1 MQTLQDQ
8 NNELRNE
15 PLQVEK
21 KRLGVR
27 YGLDIKNL
35 DTPLTGLE
43 HFDLTKD
50 LPQDVL
56 HHCLLGWYK
65 KTFVL
70 LKSDHLNQQSQDQI
84 CLMLDEVV
92 LWTEYST
99 RTNSRAFK
107 SIGSNIGRNIKALTQ
122 VLRYPL
128 YLITALSDRDLEAIV
143 RIIFYLCKIGYM
155 IFNEGTFVWTTYM
168 IRVLRDAISQVVTFF
183 ERRMDS
189 IQKGPKSQ
197 YHLCE
202 DVVRHGN
209 PAGFDCSA
217 GESKMRV
224 QKLKNKSAPSVDVAQ
239 KIMKTEIV
247 QHILQGGVLNADG
260 TLFAHNNVLAE
271 AKRTSAF
278 RTLLGTENKIVQYGA
293 VTLNDWETVRG
304 RRVKSKN

>member
-1 MQTLQDQ
+1 MFWEIYLLTPFTGCNANVFCPRDIYNKATDDGFQTKRTMQTLQDQ

-122 VLRYPL
+122 MLWYPL
-128 YLITALSDRDLEAIV
+128 YLITAR
-143 RIIFYLCKIGYM
+143 
-155 IFNEGTFVWTTYM
+155 
-168 IRVLRDAISQVVTFF
+168 Q
-183 ERRMDS
+183 
-189 IQKGPKSQ
+189 
-197 YHLCE
+197 
-202 DVVRHGN
+202 
-209 PAGFDCSA
+209 
-217 GESKMRV
+217 
-224 QKLKNKSAPSVDVAQ
+224 
-239 KIMKTEIV
+239 EI
-247 QHILQGGVLNADG
+247 
-260 TLFAHNNVLAE
+260 
-271 AKRTSAF
+271 
-278 RTLLGTENKIVQYGA
+278 
-293 VTLNDWETVRG
+293 
-304 RRVKSKN
+304 